1 MPPVDTRLLIPK
13 SRLGDTRDE
22 MTGDTAEGMSP
33 DTVWGRRTTDAAIG
47 SAIALNPIGG
57 GTDEFP
63 GVFGGCPCCAFNSA
77 ISAASASANSTNCS
91 RLNSA
96 SASRSIGASA

>member
-13 SRLGDTRDE
+13 SRLGDARDE

-47 SAIALNPIGG
+47 LAI
-57 GTDEFP
+57 
-63 GVFGGCPCCAFNSA
+63 
-77 ISAASASANSTNCS
+77 ISPAARCS
-91 RLNSA
+91 LDRAPELS
-96 SASRSIGASA
+96 S